1 MVKIKTKNKSITL
14 QTDAIEFVN
23 NLAIDNG
30 LSFSSQLNLLVK
42 GVMNAKNQT

>member
-1 MVKIKTKNKSITL
+1 MKKKKTKNKSVTL
-14 QTDAIEFVN
+14 QIDTIEFIS

-42 GVMNAKNQT
+42 GVMNAKK